1 MRNRVFSAGFVGFL
15 VLAGCNSSSGG
26 PAPTGGAT
34 SNGGQPS
41 GGGTGGSVGS
51 GGAQNSGGKSASG
64 GTTTSG
70 GAPGS
75 GGATQSGG
83 TTGSGGAMVSGGS
96 TGRGG
101 ATASGGATG
110 MGGATGSGGATAAG
124 GAGGGQANSG
134 GQTTPGTGAGG
145 KAGGIDGGGQSDG
158 GFFTSSCGG
167 TPWPTADPSAPGS
180 FKVTADKN
188 VGPVAG
194 AANDPVYGDTKV
206 QFNVYRPTTLGSCH
220 PIILWGN
227 GHTDNPEP
235 NPPKCLASNYC
246 GDYLT
251 ILNQLASHGFVII
264 ASLSTITSQ
273 PDPATGLLPQ
283 LVGMNWIVQQ
293 NEDSTSPY
301 YHHLDV
307 SRIGATGH
315 SEGAFATSTI
325 GSDSHISAIATMAG
339 ATATPNLHEPA
350 LFLCGGQDTQVP
362 CSNIQKA
369 FDAITTTPV
378 MLEENPTASHGSWIG
393 SIKDPYEVAVT
404 AWMRVH
410 LMNDTANRS
419 MFYGANCKLCQ
430 DTQLKV
436 QRKNMDQ

>member
-1 MRNRVFSAGFVGFL
+1 MKRCRVICSRANAIGWTLLFA
-15 VLAGCNSSSGG
+15 ACSSSGNG
-26 PAPTGGAT
+26 GGSGGSATAQGGTNTAGNAGTGGV
-34 SNGGQPS
+34 NGGS
-41 GGGTGGSVGS
+41 GGGTTSGGKAGAGTGGAGLSNSGGQLGGGGVAGSGS
-51 GGAQNSGGKSASG
+51 GG
-64 GTTTSG
+64 
-70 GAPGS
+70 
-75 GGATQSGG
+75 
-83 TTGSGGAMVSGGS
+83 TGQTGGS
-96 TGRGG
+96 
-101 ATASGGATG
+101 TASGGQ
-110 MGGATGSGGATAAG
+110 SGT
-124 GAGGGQANSG
+124 GGQ
-134 GQTTPGTGAGG
+134 TGAGG
-145 KAGGIDGGGQSDG
+145 QTKPATDAGGQGGGIDGGGQSDG
-158 GFFTSSCGG
+158 GLFASSCGG
-167 TPWPTADPSAPGS
+167 NAWPTADPSAPGS
-180 FKVTADKN
+180 YKVTADKN

-206 QFNVYRPTTLGSCH
+206 QFNVYRPTTLGTCH

-235 NPPKCLASNYC
+235 NPPKCLAANYC

-378 MLEENPTASHGSWIG
+378 MLEENPSASHGSWIG

-410 LMNDTANRS
+410 LMGDTANRG

>member
-1 MRNRVFSAGFVGFL
+1 MSNRAFSVFVKLTMVSVFVAAMAG
-15 VLAGCNSSSGG
+15 GCSSVSGG
-26 PAPTGGAT
+26 KTSTGGAT
-34 SNGGQPS
+34 ST
-41 GGGTGGSVGS
+41 TGGSTSTFGGTTSLGGTTTATGGS
-51 GGAQNSGGKSASG
+51 TRASG
-64 GTTTSG
+64 GTTAT
-70 GAPGS
+70 
-75 GGATQSGG
+75 GGATSSTGGSTRVSGG
-83 TTGSGGAMVSGGS
+83 TT
-96 TGRGG
+96 TTGG
-101 ATASGGATG
+101 ATNA
-110 MGGATGSGGATAAG
+110 
-124 GAGGGQANSG
+124 
-134 GQTTPGTGAGG
+134 
-145 KAGGIDGGGQSDG
+145 DGGL
-158 GFFTSSCGG
+158 FTSNCGG
-167 TPWPTADPSAPGS
+167 NPWPTADPTAAGPY
-180 FKVTADKN
+180 KVTADKN

-251 ILNQLASHGFVII
+251 ILDQLASHGFVII

-325 GSDSHISAIATMAG
+325 GSDPHISAIATMAG
-339 ATATPNLHEPA
+339 ATSTPKLHEPA
-350 LFLCGGQDTQVP
+350 LFLCGGQDTAVP
-362 CSNIQKA
+362 CSTIQTA
-369 FDAITTTPV
+369 FDAVTTTPV
-378 MLEENPTASHGSWIG
+378 MLEENPSASHGSWIG
-393 SIKDPYEVAVT
+393 SPKDPYQVAVT

-410 LMNDTANRS
+410 LMDDTANRS

-430 DTQLKV
+430 NTQLKV

>member
-1 MRNRVFSAGFVGFL
+1 MD
-15 VLAGCNSSSGG
+15 
-26 PAPTGGAT
+26 
-34 SNGGQPS
+34 
-41 GGGTGGSVGS
+41 
-51 GGAQNSGGKSASG
+51 
-64 GTTTSG
+64 
-70 GAPGS
+70 
-75 GGATQSGG
+75 
-83 TTGSGGAMVSGGS
+83 
-96 TGRGG
+96 
-101 ATASGGATG
+101 
-110 MGGATGSGGATAAG
+110 
-124 GAGGGQANSG
+124 GGGQA
-134 GQTTPGTGAGG
+134 
-145 KAGGIDGGGQSDG
+145 DGGL
-158 GFFTSSCGG
+158 FTSSCGG
-167 TPWPTADPSAPGS
+167 NAWPTADPSAAGP
-180 FKVTADKN
+180 FKVTSDKN
-188 VGPVAG
+188 VGPLAG
-194 AANDPVYGDTKV
+194 ATPDPVYGSTQQK
-206 QFNVYRPTTLGSCH
+206 FNVYRPTTLGSCH

-235 NPPKCLASNYC
+235 NPPSCLAANYC

-251 ILNQLASHGFVII
+251 ILDQLASHGFVII

-350 LFLCGGQDTQVP
+350 LFLCGGQDTVVP
-362 CSNIQKA
+362 CSNIQTA
-369 FDAITTTPV
+369 FDAVKTTPV
-378 MLEENPTASHGSWIG
+378 MLEENPSASHGSWIG

-410 LMNDTANRS
+410 LMNDTANRG

-430 DTQLKV
+430 DTSLKV